1 MTSRTVQKSVTV
13 AAGALVSGV
22 ISLPQFSGYDLKIFC
37 IDAPANAVYS
47 WVLRDSD
54 GYALAG
60 ATNAQG
66 DQTYYYSI
74 PALGPL
80 SLTIL
85 AGATDG
91 VYATKMGVDF
101 KS

>member
-1 MTSRTVQKSVTV
+1 MTSRTAKKSITVTG
-13 AAGALVSGV
+13 GALVSGV
-22 ISLPQFSGYDLKIFC
+22 IDLPQFSGYDLKILC
-37 IDAPANAVYS
+37 IDAPAAAVYS
-47 WVLRDSD
+47 WVLRDAE

-60 ATNAQG
+60 ATNANG

-91 VYATKMGVDF
+91 VYATKTGVDF

>member
-1 MTSRTVQKSVTV
+1 MTSRTAKKSVTV
-13 AAGALVSGV
+13 TAGAAVSGV
-22 ISLPQFSGYDLKIFC
+22 IDLPQFSGYDLKVFC
-37 IDAPANAVYS
+37 IDAPLNAVYS
-47 WVLRDSD
+47 WVIRDAE

-60 ATNAQG
+60 ATNAGG

-74 PALGPL
+74 PSLGPL

-91 VYATKMGVDF
+91 VYSTKTGVDF

>member
-1 MTSRTVQKSVTV
+1 MTSRTVQKTVTV
-13 AAGALVSGV
+13 AAGVGSGV
-22 ISLPQFSGYDLKIFC
+22 IALPQFSGYDLKILC

-47 WVLRDSD
+47 WVLRDAD

-60 ATNAQG
+60 ATNASG

-74 PALGPL
+74 PSLGNL
-80 SLTIL
+80 SISFL
-85 AGATDG
+85 AGSTAGD
-91 VYATKMGVDF
+91 YATKTGVDF